1 MLYRDLSPI
10 WIISALD
17 KDSGKVFSEKMERQ
31 LRAFSENEF
40 GNAFDIERDR
50 WWRIDNI
57 NEVAN
62 LQIDDM
68 GYPAEIPVYKKTG
81 GDNVDVTCLNVVVFG
96 FNGDFGKCLSIVK
109 ELREK
114 RRKDVFMIGE
124 AARVRYYGLLSFKK
138 GEEIDKEL
146 KNLMD
151 APKKSKKK
159 VDVGAFTKETLFNS
173 IFLQGSCN
181 RIEGNGTDF
190 SYPALVDATT
200 GERNDWDLSVQVIYH
215 LALTDGT
222 LSHVNQKLLNVVGAF
237 ALNYEP
243 SKEKN
248 SYAVQLTNEIM
259 TKFTTEDKGEH
270 WLNESEATLEKE
282 FEEAQGWRTIY
293 GQLKMGYKD
302 LETDDLVPKSKMSPW
317 EFLRRELI
325 PYYFKKYIKGL
336 VHHVRENVDGFSLI
350 TMNAYKN
357 HVDNQF
363 EHMTRD
369 DEQRKR
375 IESELLRIWDKENVD
390 NVTVGMNQFQSRL
403 ATMKSFFESQQNKVQ
418 DLYDGKTADGGKHEF
433 PELKDYPLGN
443 FGEYQDCYEKYV
455 RNVDASTSKDKAA
468 DPIGDGLLQKTRNI
482 LSFHPVPLSFLV
494 RAVLAGVLIPI
505 VIWTILKFIPDDTVL
520 DTAFLESPPGSYILL
535 GVCLLICIGGALLKY
550 GFGVV
555 GKVRD
560 NLRNYVAWRLY
571 RMQMEAYRLTLKK
584 EKNYY
589 QQGLDICA
597 EIKANCDLFVD
608 KNNVVTL
615 QEDSC
620 DGFEANMFQ
629 ANVMKDFEDHG
640 ILNNGVLMS
649 RIKTV
654 INKYGEDYQQE
665 ESVIPNRN
673 EETDELHYGIFRKTV
688 VVDDNNGIKDYLK
701 RILFGHNSD
710 VDYSKIEIDMKRE
723 KEKFYRIFSE
733 KIAQDISFYV
743 GDRVIH
749 SLDDI
754 VFDNAGHDNF
764 RTWKQ
769 GDVENFAMFDI
780 VRERSYPS
788 ASVDTSAYQY
798 ASIVIP
804 SRMFDRWRNKL
815 DLSADVGDNYN
826 TCKGSYEIS
835 VLQGFALENLSSI
848 KDFKNA

>member
-1 MLYRDLSPI
+1 MQYRDLCPI
-10 WIISALD
+10 WVISTVE
-17 KDSGKVFSEKMERQ
+17 KDIGEKFTAKIERQ

-57 NEVAN
+57 NDVSE
-62 LQIDDM
+62 LQIDDR

-96 FNGDFGKCLSIVK
+96 INGDFGKCISLVK

-114 RRKDVFMIGE
+114 RRDNTFMIGG

-159 VDVGAFTKETLFNS
+159 VDVDAFTKETLFNS

-190 SYPALVDATT
+190 SYPALVDATS

-215 LALTDGT
+215 LALTDGI
-222 LSHVNQKLLNVVGAF
+222 LSYVDQKLLNVVGAF
-237 ALNYEP
+237 SLNYEP
-243 SKEKN
+243 SKEKC
-248 SYAVQLTNEIM
+248 SYAVQLTNKIM
-259 TKFTTEDKGEH
+259 TKFTTDDQGEH
-270 WLNESEATLEKE
+270 WLNESEAKLGKE
-282 FEEAQGWRTIY
+282 FEEAQGWRAVY
-293 GQLKMGYKD
+293 GQLRMGYKN
-302 LETDDLVPKSKMSPW
+302 LETKDLVPKSKILPW
-317 EFLRRELI
+317 KFMLRELI

-336 VHHVRENVDGFSLI
+336 VRHVRENVDGFSLI

-369 DEQRKR
+369 EEQRKC
-375 IESELLRIWDKENVD
+375 IERELLRIWDKENVD
-390 NVTVGMNQFQSRL
+390 NVTIGMKQFQSRL
-403 ATMKSFFESQQNKVQ
+403 KTMKTFFESQQNKVQ

-443 FGEYQDCYEKYV
+443 FGEYQECYEKYV
-455 RNVDASTSKDKAA
+455 RDTDASTSKDKAS
-468 DPIGDGLLQKTRNI
+468 DPIGEGMLQKTRNI
-482 LSFHPVPLSFLV
+482 LSFHPVPLSLLV
-494 RAVLAGVLIPI
+494 RAFLAGVLIPI
-505 VIWTILKFIPDDTVL
+505 LLWTILKWIPDTVFK
-520 DTAFLESPPGSYILL
+520 TAYLELPPGSFILW
-535 GVCLLICIGGALLKY
+535 GACVLICIGGALLKY
-550 GFGVV
+550 GIGVV

-571 RMQMEAYRLTLKK
+571 RMQMEAYHLTLEK
-584 EKNYY
+584 EKDYY
-589 QQGLDICA
+589 KKGLEICA
-597 EIKANCDLFVD
+597 EIKANCDSFVD
-608 KNNVVTL
+608 NNNVVTL

-620 DGFEANMFQ
+620 DGFDVNMFQ
-629 ANVMKDFEDHG
+629 ANVMKDFEGHG
-640 ILNNGVLMS
+640 ILNNGALTS
-649 RIKTV
+649 KIKIV
-654 INKYGEDYQQE
+654 INKYGEDHYRE
-665 ESVIPNRN
+665 ENVISNKN
-673 EETDELHYGIFRKTV
+673 EEADELHYGVFRKTV
-688 VVDDNNGIKDYLK
+688 VIDDDNGIKNHLK
-701 RILFGHNSD
+701 RILFGHSTD
-710 VDYSKIEIDMKRE
+710 DDFDKIEIDIKLE
-723 KEKFYRIFSE
+723 KEDFYKMFSE

-743 GDRVIH
+743 GDRVIR

-754 VFDNAGHDNF
+754 VYDDDERDNF

-769 GDVENFAMFDI
+769 GDVEKFSMFDI

-798 ASIVIP
+798 GSIVIP
-804 SRMFDRWRNKL
+804 SRKFDRWRNKME
-815 DLSADVGDNYN
+815 LSADVGGNYD
-826 TCKGSYEIS
+826 TCKGSYEMS

-848 KDFKNA
+848 KDIKIP